1 MKVGRFMCVALAA
14 SLFPAVASA
23 DDPRDPSMRS
33 AAARARDSAATR
45 QLNLGELSRVRARE
59 ARGELGWHY
68 ARATENS
75 SRVNADYADGSRT
88 YQRARADYA
97 RDRAQYERDMAAWRR
112 SVAACGAGEYSACD
126 N

>member
-1 MKVGRFMCVALAA
+1 MRISRFMGMAVAAWVL
-14 SLFPAVASA
+14 PAVAFA
-23 DDPRDPSMRS
+23 DDPRDPSMRNP
-33 AAARARDSAATR
+33 AALARDSAATR

-68 ARATENS
+68 ARTTENF
-75 SRVNADYADGSRT
+75 SRVNADAAEGARS

-112 SVAACGAGEYSACD
+112 SVAACRAGDASACG